1 MLNFRLSILFLFLI
15 LSILCDENNI
25 LDEVKREQNYIEVYY
40 VGCSKIKKKNLT
52 AKDCAIATL
61 EWDFK
66 CCLVRV
72 GGNNESCKYLKDDN
86 KWIKSYKKKLEEE
99 SGEKVTIKCE
109 NSFIKFSLFLI
120 FIFLIF

>member
-1 MLNFRLSILFLFLI
+1 MSNTKIIFLLIKIILT
-15 LSILCDENNI
+15 LCDDNTTNI
-25 LDEVKREQNYIEVYY
+25 LTEVADEKKYIETFYK
-40 VGCSKIKKKNLT
+40 GCQRIANVTSKN
-52 AKDCAIATL
+52 CAIATL